1 MLLEDKGLILLKVEN
16 FIVENNVLNE
26 GMLNAKQTKNNKK
39 LLTFQSNFFN
49 LPIH

>member
-26 GMLNAKQTKNNKK
+26 GMLNAKQTITD
-39 LLTFQSNFFN
+39 LQFVSND
-49 LPIH
+49 L

>member
-26 GMLNAKQTKNNKK
+26 GMLNAK
-39 LLTFQSNFFN
+39 
-49 LPIH
+49 